1 MNSLGLITHKF
12 EDIGVFTYR
21 LQDDCNSPSLS
32 SYCSVIVESKV
43 KVCPRQRFLLYLPSV

>member
-21 LQDDCNSPSLS
+21 LQDDRNSPSLS

-43 KVCPRQRFLLYLPSV
+43 KVCTRQRFLLYLPSV